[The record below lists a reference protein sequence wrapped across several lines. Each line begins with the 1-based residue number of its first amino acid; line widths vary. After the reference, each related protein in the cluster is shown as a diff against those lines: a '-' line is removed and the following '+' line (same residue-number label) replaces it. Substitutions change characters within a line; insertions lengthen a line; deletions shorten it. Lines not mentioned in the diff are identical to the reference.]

1 MPMSIE
7 RTTSIL
13 AAGVPLVLAC
23 AGAFADEAAI
33 RHALAERLPDLP
45 RIDEITKSPVQGL
58 YEVRYNGT
66 EILYSSENG
75 DYVFVNGSLVETHAR
90 QNLTEARSQAFMVAD
105 FDKLPLKDAIVIR
118 QGNGARRMA
127 MFVDPNCEYCK
138 NFEHDLVNVHDV
150 TIYAFIIPILGP
162 DSKTRARDIWCAA
175 DPAKA
180 WRDWMLRRVEPMR
193 AMKCDVTPLERNV
206 AFASQQRIAV
216 TPSLFFGD
224 GSRKKG
230 ILTADAVEARLREA
244 APHAT
249 AAR

>member
-1 MPMSIE
+1 MSIA
-7 RTTSIL
+7 RTLSFHFAAVALGL
-13 AAGVPLVLAC
+13 ATC
-23 AGAFADEAAI
+23 GAFADDAAI
-33 RHALAERLPDLP
+33 RRALSERLPDLP

-66 EILYSSENG
+66 EILYASENG
-75 DYVFVNGSLVETHAR
+75 DYVFVNGSLVETHSR
-90 QNLTEARSQAFMVAD
+90 QNLTEARSQAFMVTD

-127 MFVDPNCEYCK
+127 MFVDPYCEYCK
-138 NFEHDLVNVHDV
+138 SFERDLVNVRDV
-150 TIYAFIIPILGP
+150 TIYAFMIPILGP
-162 DSKTRARDIWCAA
+162 ESKTRARDIWCAG
-175 DPAKA
+175 DPARA

-193 AMKCDVTPLERNV
+193 AMKCDVAPLERNV
-206 AFASQQRIAV
+206 AFASQQRISV

-230 ILTADAVEARLREA
+230 ILTADAVESRLREA

>member
-1 MPMSIE
+1 MSIA
-7 RTTSIL
+7 RTLSICL
-13 AAGVPLVLAC
+13 AAAVLGLAST
-23 AGAFADEAAI
+23 GGFADEAAI
-33 RHALAERLPDLP
+33 RHAIAERLPDLP

-66 EILYSSENG
+66 EILYASENG
-75 DYVFVNGSLVETHAR
+75 DYVFVNGSLVETHSR
-90 QNLTEARSQAFMVAD
+90 RNLTEARSQDFMITD

-118 QGNGARRMA
+118 QGNGSRRMA
-127 MFVDPNCEYCK
+127 MFVDPYCEYCK
-138 NFEHDLVNVHDV
+138 SFERDLVNVHDV
-150 TIYAFIIPILGP
+150 TIYAFIIPILGQE
-162 DSKTRARDIWCAA
+162 SKTRARDIWCAD

-180 WRDWMLRRVEPMR
+180 WREWMLRRVEPVR

-206 AFASQQRIAV
+206 AFASQQRISV

-230 ILTADAVEARLREA
+230 ILTADAVESRLRESE
-244 APHAT
+244 PHAT

>member
-1 MPMSIE
+1 
-7 RTTSIL
+7 
-13 AAGVPLVLAC
+13 
-23 AGAFADEAAI
+23 
-33 RHALAERLPDLP
+33 
-45 RIDEITKSPVQGL
+45 
-58 YEVRYNGT
+58 
-66 EILYSSENG
+66 
-75 DYVFVNGSLVETHAR
+75 VFVNGSLVETRSR
-90 QNLTEARSQAFMVAD
+90 QNLTEVRSQAFMVTD

-127 MFVDPNCEYCK
+127 MFVDPYCEYCK
-138 NFEHDLVNVHDV
+138 TFERDLVDVHDV

-180 WRDWMLRRVEPMR
+180 WRDWMLRRVEPTR

-206 AFASQQRIAV
+206 AFASQQRISV

>member
-1 MPMSIE
+1 MPLARSLSIP
-7 RTTSIL
+7 L
-13 AAGVPLVLAC
+13 AATALGLATSC
-23 AGAFADEAAI
+23 ALADEAAI

-45 RIDEITKSPVQGL
+45 RIDEITRAPVPGL

-75 DYVFVNGSLVETHAR
+75 DYVFVNGSMIETHSR
-90 QNLTEARSQAFMVAD
+90 LNLTEAHSQDFMVTD

-138 NFEHDLVNVHDV
+138 NFERDLVNVHDV
-150 TIYAFIIPILGP
+150 TVYAFLIPILGP

-180 WRDWMLRRVEPMR
+180 WRDWMLRRVEPVR
-193 AMKCDVTPLERNV
+193 AMKCDTAPLDRNV
-206 AFASQQRIAV
+206 AFASQQHLSV
-216 TPSLFFGD
+216 TPSMFFGD
-224 GSRKKG
+224 GTRKRG
-230 ILTADAVEARLREA
+230 ILGADAVESRLREA

-249 AAR
+249 ATR

>member
-1 MPMSIE
+1 MSIA
-7 RTTSIL
+7 RAASSLFAFASLAL
-13 AAGVPLVLAC
+13 AA
-23 AGAFADEAAI
+23 AGSFADEAAI
-33 RHALAERLPDLP
+33 RRALAERLPDLP
-45 RIDEITKSPVQGL
+45 RIDEITRSPVQGL

-75 DYVFVNGSLVETHAR
+75 DYVFVNGSLVETHTR
-90 QNLTEARSQAFMVAD
+90 QNLTEVRSQGFMVAD

-118 QGNGARRMA
+118 QGNGSRRMA

-138 NFEHDLVNVHDV
+138 NFERDLVNVHDV
-150 TIYAFIIPILGP
+150 TVYAFLIPILGP

-180 WRDWMLRRVEPMR
+180 WREWMLRRVEPVR
-193 AMKCDVTPLERNV
+193 AMKCDVAPLERNV
-206 AFASQQRIAV
+206 VFASQQHLSV

-230 ILTADAVEARLREA
+230 ILTADAVEARLRGT
-244 APHAT
+244 APQAT

>member
-1 MPMSIE
+1 MSIA
-7 RTTSIL
+7 RAASSL
-13 AAGVPLVLAC
+13 FAFASLALSAAGS
-23 AGAFADEAAI
+23 FADEAAI
-33 RHALAERLPDLP
+33 RRALAERLPDLP
-45 RIDEITKSPVQGL
+45 RIDEITRSPVQGL

-75 DYVFVNGSLVETHAR
+75 DYVFVNGSLVETHTR
-90 QNLTEARSQAFMVAD
+90 QNLTEVRSQGFMVAD

-118 QGNGARRMA
+118 QGNGSRRMA

-138 NFEHDLVNVHDV
+138 NFERDLVNVHDV
-150 TIYAFIIPILGP
+150 TVYAFLIPILGP

-180 WRDWMLRRVEPMR
+180 WREWMLRRVEPVR
-193 AMKCDVTPLERNV
+193 AMKCDVAPLERNV
-206 AFASQQRIAV
+206 VFANQQHLSV
-216 TPSLFFGD
+216 TPSPKKSD

-230 ILTADAVEARLREA
+230 ILTADAVEARLRGT
-244 APHAT
+244 APQAT

>member
-1 MPMSIE
+1 MSIE
-7 RTTSIL
+7 RTPLIL
-13 AAGVPLVLAC
+13 AAAWLLVLAS
-23 AGAFADEAAI
+23 AAAFADEAAI
-33 RHALAERLPDLP
+33 RHALAERLADLP
-45 RIDEITKSPVQGL
+45 RIDEISKSPVQGL

-75 DYVFVNGSLVETHAR
+75 DYVFVNGSLVETRSR
-90 QNLTEARSQAFMVAD
+90 QNLTEVRSQAFMVTD

-127 MFVDPNCEYCK
+127 MFVDPYCEYCK
-138 NFEHDLVNVHDV
+138 SFERDLVNVHDV

-206 AFASQQRIAV
+206 AFASQQRISV
-216 TPSLFFGD
+216 TPSLLFGD

-230 ILTADAVEARLREA
+230 ILTAEAVEARLREA

>member
-1 MPMSIE
+1 MSLV
-7 RTTSIL
+7 RFLSIL
-13 AAGVPLVLAC
+13 LAAVTPGLAGTC
-23 AGAFADEAAI
+23 AFADEAAI
-33 RHALAERLPDLP
+33 RHALAERLPELP
-45 RIDEITKSPVQGL
+45 HIDEVTKSPVPGL

-75 DYVFVNGSLVETHAR
+75 DYVFVNGSMVETQSR
-90 QNLTEARSQAFMVAD
+90 QNLTEARSQGFMVTD
-105 FDKLPLKDAIVIR
+105 FDRLPLKDAIVIR

-138 NFEHDLVNVHDV
+138 NFERDLVNVRDV

-162 DSKTRARDIWCAA
+162 ESKVRARDIWCAA

-180 WRDWMLRRVEPMR
+180 WRDWMLRRAEPVR
-193 AMKCDVTPLERNV
+193 AMKCDVAPLERNV
-206 AFASQQRIAV
+206 AFASQQRISV

-230 ILTADAVEARLREA
+230 ILTADAVEARLRDP
-244 APHAT
+244 APHTT